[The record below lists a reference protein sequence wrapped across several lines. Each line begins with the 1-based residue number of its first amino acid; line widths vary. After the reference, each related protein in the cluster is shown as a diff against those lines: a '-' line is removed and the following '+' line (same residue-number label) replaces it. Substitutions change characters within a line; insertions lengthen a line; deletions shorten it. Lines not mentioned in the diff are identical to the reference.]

1 MSLKKIIDLDL
12 NLGKSSA
19 EIEALINKYKGLK
32 AQLDLIKTA
41 NQALR
46 DEQVQLNRLF
56 AENKGT
62 EQGKQYAAQLKEVQQ
77 KLKEGANEA
86 RKAQDAMRQLNE
98 EFKNAK
104 PAENVM
110 TKRTR
115 QQYSRGATRPV

>member
-32 AQLDLIKTA
+32 AQLDLIKNA

-62 EQGKQYAAQLKEVQQ
+62 EQGKQYAAQRKEVQQ
-77 KLKEGANEA
+77 KIKEVDNEE
-86 RKAQDAMRQLNE
+86 RKAQNDKAASIE
-98 EFKNAK
+98 
-104 PAENVM
+104 
-110 TKRTR
+110 RTR
-115 QQYSRGATRPV
+115 PARSKSLIRE